1 VDTLFSEVPI
11 DVEKINAE
19 DLDKEMMRI
28 AIMAEFDAI
37 NMYEQ
42 MANLTDD
49 KDLKTILL
57 DIAREE
63 KIHVAMFET
72 VLMEVDHEYLKVM
85 ADYSLARKE

>member
-1 VDTLFSEVPI
+1 MFSEVPI
-11 DVEKINAE
+11 DIEKVSKE
-19 DLDKEMMRI
+19 DLDKEIMRV

-49 KDLKTILL
+49 EDLKIILL

-63 KIHVAMFET
+63 KVHAAMFQT
-72 VLMEVDHEYLKVM
+72 VLMEVDSEFLQVM
-85 ADYSLARKE
+85 VDYSLTKK

>member
-1 VDTLFSEVPI
+1 MFSEVPI
-11 DVEKINAE
+11 DIEKVSKE
-19 DLDKEMMRI
+19 DLDKEIMRV

-49 KDLKTILL
+49 EDLKIILL
-57 DIAREE
+57 DIAKEE
-63 KIHVAMFET
+63 KVHAAMFQT

-85 ADYSLARKE
+85 ASYALVKDK

>member
-1 VDTLFSEVPI
+1 MFSEVPI
-11 DVEKINAE
+11 DIEKVSKE
-19 DLDKEMMRI
+19 DLDKEIMRV
-28 AIMAEFDAI
+28 AIIAEFDAV

-49 KDLKTILL
+49 KDLKIILL

-63 KIHVAMFET
+63 KVHAAMFQT

-85 ADYSLARKE
+85 ASYALAKGD

>member
-1 VDTLFSEVPI
+1 LFSEVPI
-11 DVEKINAE
+11 DIEKVSKE
-19 DLDKEMMRI
+19 DLDKEIMRV

-49 KDLKTILL
+49 EDLKIILL
-57 DIAREE
+57 DIAKEE
-63 KIHVAMFET
+63 KVHAAMFQT

-85 ADYSLARKE
+85 ASYALVKDK

>member
-1 VDTLFSEVPI
+1 MFSEVPI
-11 DVEKINAE
+11 DVEKINPE

-49 KDLKTILL
+49 NDLKTILL

-63 KIHVAMFET
+63 KIHVAMFDT
-72 VLMEVDHEYLKVM
+72 VLMEVDNEYLKVM
-85 ADYSLARKE
+85 ADYSLARKG

>member
-1 VDTLFSEVPI
+1 MFSEVPI
-11 DVEKINAE
+11 DTEKVSKE
-19 DLDKEMMRI
+19 DLDKEIMRV

-49 KDLKTILL
+49 EDLRIILL
-57 DIAREE
+57 DIAKEE
-63 KIHVAMFET
+63 KVHAAMFQT

-85 ADYSLARKE
+85 ASYALAKDK

>member
-1 VDTLFSEVPI
+1 MFSEVPI
-11 DVEKINAE
+11 DIETVNKK
-19 DLDKEMMRI
+19 DLDKEIMRV

-49 KDLKTILL
+49 KDLKIILL
-57 DIAREE
+57 DIAKEE
-63 KIHVAMFET
+63 KVHAAMFQT

-85 ADYSLARKE
+85 ADYALVKK

>member
-1 VDTLFSEVPI
+1 MLFSEVPI
-11 DVEKINAE
+11 DLKNISKKDV
-19 DLDKEMMRI
+19 DKEVLRI

-49 KDLKTILL
+49 KDLRTILL

-63 KIHVAMFET
+63 KIHAAMFQT
-72 VLMEVDHEYLKVM
+72 VLMGVDHEYLKVM
-85 ADYSLARKE
+85 ASYALAKDRK

>member
-1 VDTLFSEVPI
+1 LFSEVPI
-11 DVEKINAE
+11 DTEKVSKE
-19 DLDKEMMRI
+19 DLDKEIMRV

-49 KDLKTILL
+49 EDLRIILL
-57 DIAREE
+57 DIAKEE
-63 KIHVAMFET
+63 KVHAAMFQT

-85 ADYSLARKE
+85 ASYALAKDK